1 MQEIEIRE
9 YAQQLLE
16 RNGDKAVVIAANKAR
31 AFAEKGNDKESTTW
45 RRIEAALKLMRG
57 PNQG

>member
-16 RNGDKAVVIAANKAR
+16 KYGDKAAVIAAGKAR
-31 AFAEKGNDKESTTW
+31 AFAEKGYGKESTTW
-45 RRIEAALKLMRG
+45 QHIEATLKLMRG
-57 PNQG
+57 PNQS